1 MKGGLFMEFFVIGLL
16 VLFIIFCI
24 VMAISS
30 SKAKKKVKKEL
41 KSKGASLFIAL
52 PHTAGLPIPEHT
64 LCQLYS
70 YPDRIE
76 INAKGTQFNL
86 MKSKI
91 TDISMT
97 SDMEIQKQYVSSAAG
112 AVGGAMLFGAVGALI
127 GGRVKEKKIK
137 EVHHYLIF
145 TYEKDGSVDYIAFDA
160 TASFI
165 SAKKFINEFRSSS
178 DGSIKKVDL

>member
-1 MKGGLFMEFFVIGLL
+1 MKGGTIMEYFVGALL
-16 VLFIIFCI
+16 VLFIIFCV
-24 VMAISS
+24 VMVVAS

-41 KSKGASLFIAL
+41 KSKGATLYIAL
-52 PHTAGLPIPEHT
+52 PHTAGLPVAEHT

-70 YPDRIE
+70 YPDKIE

-86 MKSKI
+86 MKNKI

-97 SDMEIQKQYVSSAAG
+97 SDMDIQKQYVSSAAG

-145 TYEKDGSVDYIAFDA
+145 TYEKEGSVDYIAFDA

-165 SAKKFINEFRSSS
+165 PAKKFIDEFRSLSN
-178 DGSIKKVDL
+178 GSTKKIDL